1 MFIDADVAYEV
12 LERCQDLFPE
22 WKKEGDQYW
31 NSETGEIIRKDGIV
45 MHDLVYRGYKHD
57 LSHEIHLDKS
67 TNNND
72 VLNDFFKPKLVSEWR
87 GSSI

>member
-1 MFIDADVAYEV
+1 
-12 LERCQDLFPE
+12 
-22 WKKEGDQYW
+22 
-31 NSETGEIIRKDGIV
+31 